1 MNQYT
6 RKDRLPQ
13 EQEAITKNLFESRFF
28 ASACH
33 DSLLYPSILL
43 DFLEGR

>member
-6 RKDRLPQ
+6 RKGHLPQ
-13 EQEAITKNLFESRFF
+13 EQEAIAKNLFESRFF
-28 ASACH
+28 AFVCH
-33 DSLLYPSILL
+33 DSLLYLFILL